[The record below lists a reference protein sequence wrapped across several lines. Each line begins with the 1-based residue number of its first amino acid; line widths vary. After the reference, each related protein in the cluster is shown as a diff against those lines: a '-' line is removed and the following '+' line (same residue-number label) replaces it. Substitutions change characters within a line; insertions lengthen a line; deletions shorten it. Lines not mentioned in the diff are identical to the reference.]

1 MSNGYQGKRFEVFTI
16 RERANQEKGFWVKI
30 GAAFENKDG
39 SLSVNLDAL
48 PLTDKNGEC
57 RLQIRAPRPRD
68 EQSQQSNRSAARYS
82 NPPHPADGGD
92 F

>member
-1 MSNGYQGKRFEVFTI
+1 MSGKRFEVFTI
-16 RERANQEKGFWVKI
+16 RERANQEKGFWVRI

-48 PLTDKNGEC
+48 PLPDKNGEC
-57 RLQIRAPRPRD
+57 RLQIREPRQRD
-68 EQSQQSNRSAARYS
+68 DRPQEGGRSAARYS
-82 NPPHPADGGD
+82 NQPPHPADGGD